1 MVDLRKRP
9 DGSMSP
15 DAKEILTGA
24 AIGAV
29 IGMPLPVLT
38 WFTGGLIGGAIA
50 VWRIHKRKS

>member
-1 MVDLRKRP
+1 MDLKRRP

-15 DAKEILTGA
+15 DTKELITGA

-38 WFTGGLIGGAIA
+38 WLTGGLIGGAIA
-50 VWRIHKRKS
+50 AYRIHKRRG

>member
-1 MVDLRKRP
+1 MDLQRRP

-24 AIGAV
+24 GIGALV
-29 IGMPLPVLT
+29 GMPLPIVT

-50 VWRIHKRKS
+50 AYRIHRRKG

>member
-1 MVDLRKRP
+1 MDLKRRP

-15 DAKEILTGA
+15 DAKELLAGA

-29 IGMPLPVLT
+29 VGMPLPIVT

-50 VWRIHKRKS
+50 AYRIHKREG